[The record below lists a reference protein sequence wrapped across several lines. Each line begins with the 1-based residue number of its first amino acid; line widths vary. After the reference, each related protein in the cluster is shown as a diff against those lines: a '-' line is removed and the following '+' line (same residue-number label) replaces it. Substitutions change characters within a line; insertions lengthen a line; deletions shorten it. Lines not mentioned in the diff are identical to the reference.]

1 MRSKVYDLRWGSA
14 RPRLAPRM
22 YLAMPSAASPI
33 SHNTPSFSSSELRTV
48 SQIRNAAAMKTNK
61 SVKGAAPLTAMN
73 SLRRLAEEAHLKE
86 QAGDLRGA
94 LFQFVQVGV

>member
-1 MRSKVYDLRWGSA
+1 
-14 RPRLAPRM
+14 
-22 YLAMPSAASPI
+22 
-33 SHNTPSFSSSELRTV
+33 
-48 SQIRNAAAMKTNK
+48 MKTNK

-86 QAGDLRGA
+86 QQGDLRGA

>member
-1 MRSKVYDLRWGSA
+1 M
-14 RPRLAPRM
+14 
-22 YLAMPSAASPI
+22 
-33 SHNTPSFSSSELRTV
+33 SSSELRTV

-61 SVKGAAPLTAMN
+61 SVKGAAPMTAMN

-86 QAGDLRGA
+86 AQGDLRGA